1 VEIFLLY
8 IFGLWAGQCWLGLG
22 VAWGVGWGG
31 GSNPMQSQVNELV
44 PNTIEHIN
52 VFQLYINMDHKF
64 LVVYGTLV
72 SNY

>member
-1 VEIFLLY
+1 LV
-8 IFGLWAGQCWLGLG
+8 G
-22 VAWGVGWGG
+22 VGCGVGVGWGG